1 MIKLNLPR
9 FGGVS
14 VEFDPNSVINFPDGI
29 LGFETCNRFKLFHE
43 EGKPNV
49 NWLQSLDNPEV
60 VFSLR
65 DPGLLNISYE
75 VSLSDADEKLLESA
89 PGDELLVALMVY
101 KDDKAKNKDAAIKA
115 NMFAPIILN
124 VSKRRGMQ
132 KVLKEVDA
140 QVALSGA

>member
-14 VEFDPNSVINFPDGI
+14 VEFESNSVINFPAG
-29 LGFETCNRFKLFHE
+29 LPGFETCNRFKLFHE

-49 NWLQSLDNPEV
+49 NWLQSLDKPEV
-60 VFSLR
+60 MFSLR

-75 VSLSDADEKLLESA
+75 VNLSDADEKLLETA
-89 PGDELLVALMVY
+89 PGDDLQLALIVY
-101 KDDKAKNKDAAIKA
+101 KDGKAKDKDAAVKA

-124 VSKRRGMQ
+124 VSKRRGIQ
-132 KVLKEVDA
+132 KVLKELDA

>member
-14 VEFDPNSVINFPDGI
+14 VEFESNSVINFPAG
-29 LGFETCNRFKLFHE
+29 LPGFETCNRFKLFHE

-49 NWLQSLDNPEV
+49 NWLQSLDKPEV
-60 VFSLR
+60 MFSLR
-65 DPGLLNISYE
+65 DPGLMNISYE
-75 VSLSDADEKLLESA
+75 VSLSDADEKLLETA
-89 PGDELLVALMVY
+89 PGDELLVSLIVY
-101 KDDKAKNKDAAIKA
+101 KDDKAKDKAAAVKA

-132 KVLKEVDA
+132 KILKELDA

>member
-14 VEFDPNSVINFPDGI
+14 VEFESNSVINFPAG
-29 LGFETCNRFKLFHE
+29 LPGFETCKKFKLFNE

-49 NWLQSLDNPEV
+49 LWLQSLDNLDV
-60 VFSLR
+60 MFSLR
-65 DPGLLNISYE
+65 DPMLLNISYE
-75 VSLSDADEKLLESA
+75 VNLSDADEKLLEAA
-89 PGDELLVALMVY
+89 PGDVLQLALIVY
-101 KDDKAKNKDAAIKA
+101 KDSKAKNKESAVKA

-124 VSKRRGMQ
+124 ISKRRGIQ
-132 KVLKEVDA
+132 KVLKELDA